1 MSLVPSQLSFAEIEK
16 SAPSGATSAIKR
28 WYQSVQGAGG
38 AMQRAKIHA
47 AAAGQRRHRREPAH
61 HHGIAHGYPPD
72 EYQQCP
78 ACIIWIGG
86 DYDIQGDGKMNL
98 PVDAAF
104 GALAM
109 AAGVALAHEEYGK
122 DLSNAG
128 SAALAIFAYRKTE
141 DYLSKKEGFAQK
153 NPKFHGEYEFGNEDP
168 VISAGRLL

>member
-47 AAAGQRRHRREPAH
+47 AAAGQTLRS
-61 HHGIAHGYPPD
+61 
-72 EYQQCP
+72 
-78 ACIIWIGG
+78 GG
-86 DYDIQGDGKMNL
+86 ESLVVGAALGAFHARFGGLDYDIQGDGKMNL